1 MSLNPTAIAF
11 RLDNLLGSLTNY
23 KNSEK
28 ELLSI
33 IKVFEELN
41 KEKRRMEK
49 LAKGQK
55 TSENSLEKM
64 DIDKILASTQEKINN
79 SGDKKLIESLQ
90 KNGKTWKLT
99 VKEKHLL

>member
-1 MSLNPTAIAF
+1 MTLDPTTIAF
-11 RLDNLLGSLTNY
+11 RLDSLLGSLNNY

-49 LAKGQK
+49 LNKGQK
-55 TSENSLEKM
+55 VLENVLEKM
-64 DIDKILASTQEKINN
+64 DIDKILKNIQEKINN
-79 SGDKKLIESLQ
+79 SGDKKLLDSFR
-90 KNGKTWKLT
+90 KNGKT
-99 VKEKHLL
+99 

>member
-1 MSLNPTAIAF
+1 MTLDPAAIAF
-11 RLDNLLGSLTNY
+11 RLDNLLATLANY

-49 LAKGQK
+49 TLNGKKFPGSA
-55 TSENSLEKM
+55 LEKM
-64 DIDKILASTQEKINN
+64 NIDKVLESVQEKINN
-79 SGDKKLIESLQ
+79 SGDKKLIDSVW
-90 KNGKTWKLT
+90 KNGRT
-99 VKEKHLL
+99 

>member
-1 MSLNPTAIAF
+1 MTLDPAAITF
-11 RLDNLLGSLTNY
+11 RLDNLLSTLANY

-49 LAKGQK
+49 TVKGGK
-55 TSENSLEKM
+55 ISENGLEKM
-64 DIDKILASTQEKINN
+64 DIEKLLASIREKINN
-79 SGDKKLIESLQ
+79 SGDKELIESLR
-90 KNGKTWKLT
+90 KNGRTWKLT
-99 VKEKHLL
+99 AK

>member
-1 MSLNPTAIAF
+1 MTLDPDAIKF
-11 RLDNLLGSLTNY
+11 RLDNLLSTLTNY

-49 LAKGQK
+49 TMNGKKAGKA
-55 TSENSLEKM
+55 LEKM
-64 DIDKILASTQEKINN
+64 DIDKVLDNVQEKINN
-79 SGDKKLIESLQ
+79 LGDKELIDSVR
-90 KNGKTWKLT
+90 KNGRT
-99 VKEKHLL
+99 